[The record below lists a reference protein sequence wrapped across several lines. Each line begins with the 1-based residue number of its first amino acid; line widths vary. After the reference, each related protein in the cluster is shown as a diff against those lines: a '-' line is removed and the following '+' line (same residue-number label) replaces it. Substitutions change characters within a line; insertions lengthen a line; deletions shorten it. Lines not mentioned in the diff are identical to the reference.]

1 MAASCFKAAGN
12 MGYFD
17 WAQGRNFEEESR
29 DTENAREAFRRS
41 AQSFFEKADY
51 EHTLDLLSM
60 VMEYPP
66 WNSEDDPIYDISL
79 KECPSRLPRDK
90 TIRFALARNKWNEIT
105 LDDLKDMNSAPYFL
119 PFRENAELATLLKN
133 ASEQDLLEIEYSL
146 PLLAADCYHQ
156 KGNYLSAI
164 KLYLQSDPSEQDVAL
179 AELSTN
185 SLIGMSE
192 PSSTSLDEI
201 AHLWIRL
208 NGKKA
213 TELVSKNSDA
223 FLLLRLYEDPVA
235 VAKSMRGAEAT
246 RKFSPDVI
254 VSAFEHSKT
263 NKEELHGFGRDQFQ
277 ADIDQALRNKYKG
290 NLIEAVQ
297 WYLHRD
303 DRAHAEQLAT
313 TNISNWS
320 KEDLIAIVRRKV
332 YPDGLAEAAD
342 EKDTLVSACSY
353 SACSMLV
360 FWSQLNSE

>member
-1 MAASCFKAAGN
+1 M
-12 MGYFD
+12 
-17 WAQGRNFEEESR
+17 
-29 DTENAREAFRRS
+29 
-41 AQSFFEKADY
+41 
-51 EHTLDLLSM
+51 
-60 VMEYPP
+60 
-66 WNSEDDPIYDISL
+66 
-79 KECPSRLPRDK
+79 
-90 TIRFALARNKWNEIT
+90 
-105 LDDLKDMNSAPYFL
+105 DDLKDMNSAPYFL
-119 PFRENAELATLLKN
+119 PFRKNEELATLLMS
-133 ASEQDLLEIEYSL
+133 ASAQDLLEIEYSL
-146 PLLAADCYHQ
+146 PLLAADCYRQ

-185 SLIGMSE
+185 RLISSSE
-192 PSSTSLDEI
+192 PSSQSLDEI

-223 FLLLRLYEDPVA
+223 FLLLQLFEDPVV
-235 VAKSMRGAEAT
+235 VAKSKRGAEAT
-246 RKFSPDVI
+246 RTFDPDVI
-254 VSAFEHSKT
+254 LSAFKHSKT
-263 NKEELHGFGRDQFQ
+263 SMEELHSFGSDQFE

-320 KEDLIAIVRRKV
+320 KEDLLAIARRKV

-353 SACSMLV
+353 ASCRV
-360 FWSQLNSE
+360 HN